1 MLDIVANT
9 ESPSFS
15 KKAAVQLL
23 GKMGEASFE
32 SQQIVVQQGGIDVL
46 METMQNGDDR
56 EVMFAA
62 TQAMKCLSKRV
73 FRDQGAGT
81 IPRLVQILETSATQR
96 KSTTPGLVPVH
107 ASTRTH
113 TVLTHLCCVDERV
126 CPDLPADDTKPL
138 LFPDQWRPFRRL

>member
-1 MLDIVANT
+1 
-9 ESPSFS
+9 
-15 KKAAVQLL
+15 
-23 GKMGEASFE
+23 MGEASFE

-56 EVMFAA
+56 DVMLAA

-96 KSTTPGLVPVH
+96 KSKTPGLVPVH
-107 ASTRTH
+107 PLAALTLCSH
-113 TVLTHLCCVDERV
+113 TFVLYR
-126 CPDLPADDTKPL
+126 
-138 LFPDQWRPFRRL
+138 